1 MSYEDLVTMKAF
13 LMALE
18 NLEQPLPEDVQTD
31 LGIIAEGLPESA
43 YELHD
48 LAERYEPLNQE
59 YLSILQGFPG
69 EGERLKFVPSAI
81 ESANGNESDTKPG
94 EIEVLIQQLQHQ
106 INHTSAKLNE
116 TQLVDEASEST
127 TSEHHNVGIGVLSQ
141 ETSQVQPI
149 KKSSS
154 VQHLIQE
161 LGWTREQAAAIRYRL
176 AAFREDW
183 EAPGMEIYDD
193 L

>member
-1 MSYEDLVTMKAF
+1 MSYEDLITMKAF

-18 NLEQPLPEDVQTD
+18 NLEQSLPENLQTD
-31 LGIIAEGLPESA
+31 LGIIAAALPESA

-59 YLSILQGFPG
+59 YLSILQSFPG
-69 EGERLKFVPSAI
+69 EGERLKFVPSDI
-81 ESANGNESDTKPG
+81 KPANGNQSET
-94 EIEVLIQQLQHQ
+94 ELNEVEVLIKQLQRQ
-106 INHTSAKLNE
+106 VAQTS
-116 TQLVDEASEST
+116 TQLNADRPMDDVSEKPASEYR
-127 TSEHHNVGIGVLSQ
+127 HVGVEVLSQ
-141 ETSQVQPI
+141 QTSQAQPI
-149 KKSSS
+149 KKSSP
-154 VQHLIQE
+154 VQHLIQD

>member
-18 NLEQPLPEDVQTD
+18 NLEQPLPQDLQTD
-31 LGIIAEGLPESA
+31 LDIIAAALPESA

-48 LAERYEPLNQE
+48 LAERYTPLNQE
-59 YLSILQGFPG
+59 YLSILRGFPG
-69 EGERLKFVPSAI
+69 EGECLKLVPSEIKA
-81 ESANGNESDTKPG
+81 ENGDKSDHQPN
-94 EIEVLIQQLQHQ
+94 EIEILIQQLQRRIAQ
-106 INHTSAKLNE
+106 TSA
-116 TQLVDEASEST
+116 QLRADQPINDVSEGATSEHRYVSVGRLSEASE
-127 TSEHHNVGIGVLSQ
+127 
-141 ETSQVQPI
+141 VQPI
-149 KKSSS
+149 KNSSS
-154 VQHLIQE
+154 VRHLIQD

>member
-18 NLEQPLPEDVQTD
+18 NLEQPLPQDLQTD
-31 LGIIAEGLPESA
+31 LYMIAAGLPESA
-43 YELHD
+43 YELHE
-48 LAERYEPLNQE
+48 LAERYAPLNQE
-59 YLSILQGFPG
+59 YLSILRDLPG
-69 EGERLKFVPSAI
+69 EGERLKFTSA
-81 ESANGNESDTKPG
+81 EVRPENGDQSDYQTN
-94 EIEVLIQQLQHQ
+94 EIEILIQQLQHQ
-106 INHTSAKLNE
+106 ITQTSA
-116 TQLVDEASEST
+116 QLHADRPMNDVSEGTASEHRYVSIGT
-127 TSEHHNVGIGVLSQ
+127 LSEAP
-141 ETSQVQPI
+141 EVQPT
-149 KKSSS
+149 KNPSS
-154 VQHLIQE
+154 VRHLIQE

>member
-18 NLEQPLPEDVQTD
+18 NLEQPLPPDLQTD
-31 LGIIAEGLPESA
+31 LDAIAAALPESA

-48 LAERYEPLNQE
+48 LAERYAPLNQE
-59 YLSILQGFPG
+59 YLSILRDLPG
-69 EGERLKFVPSAI
+69 EGERLKFAPSGI
-81 ESANGNESDTKPG
+81 KPENSEKSDYQLN
-94 EIEVLIQQLQHQ
+94 EIEILVQQLQRQ
-106 INHTSAKLNE
+106 IAQNSA
-116 TQLVDEASEST
+116 QLHAEQPINDVPEGA
-127 TSEHHNVGIGVLSQ
+127 TSEHRYVSVGMLS
-141 ETSQVQPI
+141 EAPEVQPI
-149 KKSSS
+149 KNNSSS
-154 VQHLIQE
+154 VRHSIQE